1 MTRFNMIAAGLIT
14 LQLGACAMISGNDT
28 RLYESL
34 NNQDIQLAAA
44 TVQQTLETAPD
55 QTTRTWSN
63 SASGRRGSV
72 TPTRTYLSA
81 NGLFCRDYVEEFT
94 SEERKGSFQH
104 TACRDD
110 TERWTWL

>member
-1 MTRFNMIAAGLIT
+1 MTRFNKIAAGLVT
-14 LQLGACAMISGNDT
+14 LQLGACAMISGDNT

-34 NNQDIQLAAA
+34 NDQDIRLAAA
-44 TVQQTLETAPD
+44 TVQQSLETAPD

-63 SASGRRGSV
+63 SVSGRGGSV

-81 NGLFCRDYVEEFT
+81 NGLFCRDYVEELT
-94 SEERKGSFQH
+94 SEEGKGSFH
-104 TACRDD
+104 NTACRDD